1 MVIGRMSEI
10 KLTDNVV
17 DVIEKINNQEKQIK
31 ALSNRLRKLEQK
43 LSYTASMSACFASE
57 NSQSSERKIGL
68 SEAVT
73 NIIECAVFKENSRDG
88 ISAADVEQALYTV
101 LDIVHRDYVKV
112 RN

>member
-1 MVIGRMSEI
+1 MSKVE
-10 KLTDNVV
+10 LESSLV
-17 DVIEKINNQEKQIK
+17 DGFLQDIHYLEKQIET
-31 ALSNRLRKLEQK
+31 LSKRVNKLEQK
-43 LSYTASMSACFASE
+43 LSYTVSMSACFASE

-88 ISAADVEQALYTV
+88 ISAADVAQALYTV